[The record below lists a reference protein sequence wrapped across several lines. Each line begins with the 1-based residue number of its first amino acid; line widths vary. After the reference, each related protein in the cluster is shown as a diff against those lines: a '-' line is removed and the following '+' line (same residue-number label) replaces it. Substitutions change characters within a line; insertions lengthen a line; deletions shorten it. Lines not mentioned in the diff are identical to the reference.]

1 MAANGDA
8 IFLGLRLYELLT
20 LLGIVTGPIV
30 AVLVTIWSDGRR
42 QDRDQRTQLLRMLL
56 NTRGM
61 PADPAYSTA
70 INLVPVEFRHRE
82 DVLLAWHHYI
92 DAVRYTPTPENSNA
106 HNAKVTGKQTS
117 LIFQMMKSL
126 DINISETDI
135 ETEGYLSQGFVKRD
149 NLYIDFLKVTRQ
161 MADALKKQNAL
172 TEALVVRANTAN
184 SKS

>member
-1 MAANGDA
+1 
-8 IFLGLRLYELLT
+8 
-20 LLGIVTGPIV
+20 
-30 AVLVTIWSDGRR
+30 
-42 QDRDQRTQLLRMLL
+42 
-56 NTRGM
+56 
-61 PADPAYSTA
+61 
-70 INLVPVEFRHRE
+70 
-82 DVLLAWHHYI
+82 
-92 DAVRYTPTPENSNA
+92 
-106 HNAKVTGKQTS
+106 
-117 LIFQMMKSL
+117 MMKSL